1 MKTRKLFL
9 SAMLVTVVAA
19 VDFGSAGASA
29 ATLVHVYELEGD
41 FLDSL
46 GGPALV
52 PNGGTLGVNRY
63 TFGANQGLSLTNGLV
78 DTSDYSIVVV
88 FEFDSLSPT
97 WKKVIDFQQL
107 SEDFGVYI
115 EDDALSFFTLFSSPG
130 GPDMVTANTDSQIV
144 LTRDS
149 ATQTVS
155 GYLNGVLQWTSADP
169 TGQAVSISN
178 VLNFFEDDF
187 DDLEAQSG
195 SVDSIAIHDGALSA
209 DEVGFLFA
217 DGFES
222 GDTSAWSKTVP

>member
-9 SAMLVTVVAA
+9 SAMLVTVVAV

-52 PNGGTLGVNRY
+52 PNGGTLGATRY

-88 FEFDSLSPT
+88 LEFDSLLPT

-115 EDDALSFFTLFSSPG
+115 EDDALSFFTLSSSPG
-130 GPDMVTANTDSQIV
+130 GPDMVTANTDFQIV

-149 ATQTVS
+149 ATQTVR
-155 GYLNGVLQWTSADP
+155 GYLNGSLQWASADP

-209 DEVGFLFA
+209 DEVGVIFA

-222 GDTSAWSKTVP
+222 GDTSAWTKTVP